1 MSQRCLGNMLQDI
14 HVIGQAHLINIRA
27 SRRRFRDIIPTRP
40 RFPQL
45 RHQRQI
51 RVKNRCVFASLEAR
65 QDLPFFEVGFWEDES
80 VGLVAVSGY
89 YYVVV
94 EFGFSVLEVQA
105 HAAVI
110 VVGYGSNNSVEE
122 YVVWGETFHYCVDVT
137 LGAVFE
143 GQPVWSGG
151 YGVQEVVIPPIDS

>member
-1 MSQRCLGNMLQDI
+1 MSKGCLWNMLQDI

-80 VGLVAVSGY
+80 VGLVAVRGY
-89 YYVVV
+89 YDVIID
-94 EFGFSVLEVQA
+94 FRFPILEVEA
-105 HAAVI
+105 DSTII
-110 VVGYGSNNSVEE
+110 VVGYRFNRSVEE
-122 YVVWGETFHYCVDVT
+122 DVVWREAFHYCVDIA
-137 LGAVFE
+137 LRAVWE
-143 GQPVWSGG
+143 G
-151 YGVQEVVIPPIDS
+151 

>member
-1 MSQRCLGNMLQDI
+1 
-14 HVIGQAHLINIRA
+14 
-27 SRRRFRDIIPTRP
+27 
-40 RFPQL
+40 
-45 RHQRQI
+45 
-51 RVKNRCVFASLEAR
+51 LEAR
-65 QDLPFFEVGFWEDES
+65 QDLPFFEVGFWENES

-94 EFGFSVLEVQA
+94 EFRFSVLEVQA

-110 VVGYGSNNSVEE
+110 VVGYGFNSSVEE
-122 YVVWGETFHYCVDVT
+122 YVVRGETFHYCVDVT

-151 YGVQEVVIPPIDS
+151 NGV